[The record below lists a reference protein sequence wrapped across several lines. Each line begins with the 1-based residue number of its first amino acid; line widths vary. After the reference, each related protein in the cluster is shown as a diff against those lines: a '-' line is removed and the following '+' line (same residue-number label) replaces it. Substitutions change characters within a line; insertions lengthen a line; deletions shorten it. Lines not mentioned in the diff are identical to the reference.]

1 MKLEDIDLLNLDRF
15 VEGVPHDWFAFLRN
29 NAPVYRHPE
38 PDGPGFWVLTKYHD
52 LITVSQDFATFSSA
66 QGVVGLANSEY
77 GGYQAEGDDGNG
89 QAPGVAG
96 GADLMMLNMDPPKH
110 TKLRKLVNTGFTM
123 ARINKLE
130 NAVRRVATEILDDV
144 AGRGSCDFVTEIA
157 AELPLQVIAEL
168 MGIPQE
174 DRHKV
179 FEWSNKMIG
188 STDPEFQTAPDAP
201 MHASI
206 EMFQYADALANVRRI
221 EPRDDLVSVLIEAEV
236 DGEKLTPLEFDVFF
250 LLLAVAGN
258 ETTRNLISGGMVT
271 FFEHPEQWERLRDD
285 RSLLTHAVEELLR
298 WVTPVMYF
306 RRAATHDFELR
317 DQQIK
322 KDDKVSLW
330 YIAANRDEEVFPN
343 ADTFDVGRN
352 PNMHLTFGAGG
363 PHNCLGL
370 NLARLEIRVIFDEIL
385 NRMPEIKQAGPV
397 QRLRSNFINGT
408 KHLPVS
414 FTAAKVLA

>member
-1 MKLEDIDLLNLDRF
+1 MKLEDIDLLDLDRF
-15 VEGVPHDWFAFLRN
+15 VQGVPHDWLAFLRA

-66 QGVVGLANSEY
+66 HGVVGLANSEY
-77 GGYQAEGDDGNG
+77 GGYQTEEETHG
-89 QAPGVAG
+89 QQQGVSG
-96 GADLMMLNMDPPKH
+96 GADLMMLNMDPPRH

-130 NAVRRVATEILDDV
+130 NAVRRVATDILDDI
-144 AGRGSCDFVTEIA
+144 AGRGGCDFVTEVA

-179 FEWSNKMIG
+179 FEWSNRMIG
-188 STDPEFQTAPDAP
+188 STDPEFQISPDAP

-206 EMFQYADALANVRRI
+206 EMFKYADELANLRRV
-221 EPRDDLVSVLIEAEV
+221 EPRDDLVSVLIDAEV

-271 FFEHPEQWERLRDD
+271 FFEHPEQWERLRSDP
-285 RSLLTHAVEELLR
+285 SLLSTAVEELLR
-298 WVTPVMYF
+298 WITPVMYF
-306 RRAATHDFELR
+306 RRATTHDFELR
-317 DQQIK
+317 GQQIK

-330 YIAANRDEEVFPN
+330 YIAANRDEEAFPN
-343 ADTFDVGRN
+343 PDAFDVGRN

-370 NLARLEIRVIFDEIL
+370 NLARLEIRVIFGEL
-385 NRMPEIKQAGPV
+385 LQRMPGIKQAGPV
-397 QRLRSNFINGT
+397 QRLRSNFINGV

-414 FTAAKVLA
+414 FTPAKVLA